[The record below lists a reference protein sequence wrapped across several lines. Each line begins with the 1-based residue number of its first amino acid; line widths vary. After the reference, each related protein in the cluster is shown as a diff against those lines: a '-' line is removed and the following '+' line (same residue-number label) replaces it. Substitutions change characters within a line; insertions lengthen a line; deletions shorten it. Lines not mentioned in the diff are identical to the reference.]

1 MVGKLHLDSVLR
13 RVDSATARVENRFG
27 IPITLVAREDVVVEA
42 DGVEELL
49 RFASLQGTLEDLRA
63 WESTGRIGPFWGEG
77 SGCIRSIVLTPDF
90 HKGAGIPVG
99 TVVDAR
105 GFVVPQAV
113 GNDVCCGMRLLATDV
128 DRREIAPHIGALRR
142 RLRAIFFQG
151 QRDIPMSPRQREAML
166 REGLFGLHEASGDN
180 ARTGIWA
187 HYDPRSQLDDLE
199 RVHFNGALSA
209 KGTFAFDAYIQ
220 SSGRS
225 DGRDIQIGSVG
236 GGNHF
241 VEIQAVDELVDGATA
256 RAFGLSKDTVTIM
269 AHSGSVGLGHMVGGY
284 FNERAYSLYPKG
296 VPHPEHGFYVLP
308 AWGPHAKE
316 ARAYLDAMRNA
327 ANFAFANRL
336 FLGLMVVRALSEVL
350 GRKVEGRLVYDAP
363 HNLIWEPESGG
374 ERYLHR
380 KGATPAPGPD
390 GAAGPFAFTGHPV
403 IIPGSM
409 GDASW
414 VLAGAGCDELL
425 ASACHGAGRS
435 LTRGRAAHVDED
447 AYRRSMERLHVVT
460 PLDPDAPNV
469 RRRRDILEK
478 YHQRLKE
485 EAPYAYK
492 PITPV
497 VRSVEDAGIA
507 RRVAKLWPL
516 VTVKG

>member
-1 MVGKLHLDSVLR
+1 MVGKLDLGAVVR
-13 RVDSATARVENRFG
+13 RVDAATARIENEWDV
-27 IPITLVAREDVVVEA
+27 PITLVAREDVVVEA
-42 DGVEELL
+42 DGVAELL
-49 RFASLQGTLEDLRA
+49 RFASLQRTLEDLRA
-63 WESTGRIGPFWGEG
+63 WERAGRIAPFWGESPG
-77 SGCIRSIVLTPDF
+77 RIDSIVLTPDF

-128 DRREIAPHIGALRR
+128 DREELAPHVGALKK

-166 REGLFGLHEASGDN
+166 RDGLAGLHATAGENGS
-180 ARTGIWA
+180 TGIWK
-187 HYDPRSQLDDLE
+187 HYDARAQREDLE
-199 RVHFNGALSA
+199 RVHFQGALHA
-209 KGTFAFDAYIQ
+209 TGTFAFDAYIR

-241 VEIQAVDELVDGATA
+241 VEIQAVEEILEGSSA
-256 RAFGLSKDTVTIM
+256 RTFGLTKSGVTIM

-284 FNERAYSLYPKG
+284 FGERAHSLYPKG
-296 VPHPEHGFYVLP
+296 VPHPGHGFYVLP
-308 AWGPHAKE
+308 AAGPHARE
-316 ARAYLDAMRNA
+316 AAVYLDAMRNA

-336 FLGLMVVRALSEVL
+336 FLGLMVVRALSETL
-350 GRKVEGRLVYDAP
+350 GRQVTSRLVYDAP
-363 HNLIWEPESGG
+363 HNLIWEPEGS
-374 ERYLHR
+374 EPRYLHR
-380 KGATPAPGPD
+380 KGATPACGPD
-390 GAAGPFAFTGHPV
+390 GCAGPFAYTGHPV

-409 GDASW
+409 GDASY
-414 VLAGAGCDELL
+414 VLAGSGREDLL

-435 LTRGRAAHVDED
+435 LTRGRSSHVDD
-447 AYRRSMERLHVVT
+447 AMYRRTMEKLHVVT
-460 PLDPDAPNV
+460 PLDPEAPNV
-469 RRRRDILEK
+469 RFRRDILAK
-478 YHQRLKE
+478 YHQRMKE

-507 RRVAKLWPL
+507 RRVARLWPM

>member
-1 MVGKLHLDSVLR
+1 MVGKLHLDKVLR
-13 RVDSATARVENRFG
+13 RVDTATARVENSFG

-49 RFASLQGTLEDLRA
+49 KFASLQGTLEDLRS
-63 WESTGRIGPFWGEG
+63 WETSGRIAPFWGEC
-77 SGCIRSIVLTPDF
+77 SGCIQSIVLTPDF

-128 DRREIAPHIGALRR
+128 DRSEIAPHVGALKQ

-151 QRDIPMSPRQREAML
+151 KRDIPMSPRQREAML
-166 REGLFGLHEASGDN
+166 REGLFGLHETASDN
-180 ARTGIWA
+180 EKTGIWA
-187 HYDPRSQLDDLE
+187 HYDPRAQLQDLE
-199 RVHFNGALSA
+199 RVHFNGALPSR
-209 KGTFAFDAYIQ
+209 GTFAFDAYIR

-241 VEIQAVDELVDGATA
+241 VEIQAVDELLDGGTA
-256 RAFGLSKDTVTIM
+256 RTFGLSKNAVTIM

-308 AWGPHAKE
+308 ASGPHARE
-316 ARAYLDAMRNA
+316 AAMYLDAMRNA

-350 GRKVEGRLVYDAP
+350 GRQVATRLVYDAP
-363 HNLIWEPESGG
+363 HNLIWEPSAG
-374 ERYLHR
+374 ENRYLHR
-380 KGATPAPGPD
+380 KGATPAPGAD
-390 GAAGPFAFTGHPV
+390 GLGGPFAFTGHPV

-409 GDASW
+409 GDASY
-414 VLAGAGCDELL
+414 VLAGAGCEDLL

-435 LTRGRAAHVDED
+435 LTRGRASHVEEGQ
-447 AYRRSMERLHVVT
+447 YRTAMERIHVVT
-460 PLDPDAPNV
+460 PLDPDSPSV

-478 YHQRLKE
+478 YHQRMKE

-497 VRSVEDAGIA
+497 VRSVEEAGIA
-507 RRVAKLWPL
+507 RRVAKLAPI

>member
-1 MVGKLHLDSVLR
+1 MVGKLHLDTVVR
-13 RVDSATARVENRFG
+13 RLDSATARVENPFG

-49 RFASLQGTLEDLRA
+49 RFASLQGTLEDLRS
-63 WESTGRIGPFWGEG
+63 WEASGRIAPFWGGCTG
-77 SGCIRSIVLTPDF
+77 SIQSIVLTPDF

-113 GNDVCCGMRLLATDV
+113 GNDVCCGMRLLATDI
-128 DRREIAPHIGALRR
+128 DRREIAPHIGALKQ

-151 QRDIPMSPRQREAML
+151 KRDIPMSPRQREAML
-166 REGLFGLHEASGDN
+166 RDGLFGLHETAADN
-180 ARTGIWA
+180 ARTGLWA
-187 HYDPRSQLDDLE
+187 HYDPRSQRDDLE
-199 RVHFNGALSA
+199 RVHFQGALPA
-209 KGTFAFDAYIQ
+209 RGTFAFDAYIRA
-220 SSGRS
+220 SGRS

-241 VEIQAVDELVDGATA
+241 VEIQAVDELLDGATA
-256 RAFGLSKDTVTIM
+256 RSFGLSKNTVTIM

-284 FNERAYSLYPKG
+284 FNERAHDLYPKG
-296 VPHPEHGFYVLP
+296 VPHPAHGFYVLP
-308 AWGPHAKE
+308 AVGPHAAE
-316 ARAYLDAMRNA
+316 AATYLDAMRNA

-336 FLGLMVVRALSEVL
+336 FLGLMVVRALTEVL
-350 GRKVEGRLVYDAP
+350 GRPVASKLVYDAP
-363 HNLIWEPESGG
+363 HNLVWEPDGAEP
-374 ERYLHR
+374 RYLHR
-380 KGATPAPGPD
+380 KGATPAPGPS
-390 GAAGPFAFTGHPV
+390 GERGPFAFTGHPV

-409 GDASW
+409 GDASY
-414 VLAGAGCDELL
+414 VLAGAGHEGLL

-435 LTRGRAAHVDED
+435 LTRGRSSHVDD
-447 AYRRSMERLHVVT
+447 ARYRRAMEKLHVVT
-460 PLDPDAPNV
+460 PLDPDAPDV
-469 RRRRDILEK
+469 RRRRDILAK
-478 YHQRLKE
+478 YHQRMKE

-497 VRSVEDAGIA
+497 VQSVEDAGIA
-507 RRVAKLWPL
+507 RRVARLWPL

>member
-1 MVGKLHLDSVLR
+1 MVGKKLLDALVH
-13 RVDSATARVENRFG
+13 RVDGATARIENTLG
-27 IPITLVAREDVVVEA
+27 IPITLVAREDVSVEA
-42 DGVEELL
+42 DGVAELL
-49 RFASLQGTLEDLRA
+49 RFASLQTSLEEIYLREKAGTIA
-63 WESTGRIGPFWGEG
+63 PFWGERG
-77 SGCIRSIVLTPDF
+77 GHIDSIVLTPDF

-128 DRREIAPHIGALRR
+128 EQDELRPHLGALKQ

-151 QRDIPMSPRQREAML
+151 KRDIPMSPRQWEAML
-166 REGLFGLHEASGDN
+166 RDGLLGLN
-180 ARTGIWA
+180 ATARENAGKGIWQY
-187 HYDPRSQLDDLE
+187 YDPRAQLDDLE
-199 RVHFNGALSA
+199 RAHFQGVLPAQ
-209 KGTFAFDAYIQ
+209 GTFAFDAYIQ

-241 VEIQAVDELVDGATA
+241 VELQVVDELIDGGTA
-256 RAFGLSKDTVTIM
+256 RSFGLSKNAVTIM

-284 FNERAYSLYPKG
+284 FAGRAHDLYPAG
-296 VPHPEHGFYVLP
+296 VPHPKHGYYVLP
-308 AWGPHAKE
+308 TAGPHARE
-316 ARAYLDAMRNA
+316 AAVYLDAMRNA

-336 FLGLMVVRALSEVL
+336 FLGLMVVRALTEVL
-350 GRKVEGRLVYDAP
+350 GRVVSSRLVYDAP
-363 HNLIWEPESGG
+363 HNLIWEAG
-374 ERYLHR
+374 EGRYLHR

-390 GAAGPFAFTGHPV
+390 AFPSPFSYTGHPV

-409 GDASW
+409 GDASF
-414 VLAGAGCDELL
+414 VLAGHGHDALL
-425 ASACHGAGRS
+425 ASACHGAGRC
-435 LTRGRAAHVDED
+435 LTRGRSSHVDD
-447 AYRRSMERLHVVT
+447 GVYRRAVDKLHVVT
-460 PLDPDAPNV
+460 PLDPESATV
-469 RRRRDILEK
+469 RLRRDILEK

-497 VRSVEDAGIA
+497 VQSIEDAGIA
-507 RRVAKLWPL
+507 RRVARLWPL

>member
-1 MVGKLHLDSVLR
+1 MVGNRHLDARVR
-13 RVDSATARVENRFG
+13 RIDSATARVDNSFG

-42 DGVEELL
+42 DGVTELL
-49 RFASLQGTLEDLRA
+49 RFASLQGSLEDLSS
-63 WESTGRIGPFWGEG
+63 WEKQGRIAPFWGG
-77 SGCIRSIVLTPDF
+77 PAGHIDSIVLTPDF

-128 DRREIAPHIGALRR
+128 QRGELAPHMGALKQ

-151 QRDIPMSPRQREAML
+151 KRDIPMSPRQREAML
-166 REGLFGLHEASGDN
+166 RDGLFGLHDTAGDN
-180 ARTGIWA
+180 AGTGLWA
-187 HYDPRSQLDDLE
+187 HYDARSELADLE
-199 RVHFNGALSA
+199 RVHFNGALPA
-209 KGTFAFDAYIQ
+209 RGTFAFDAYIQ

-241 VEIQAVDELVDGATA
+241 VEIQAVDELLDGGAA
-256 RAFGLSKDTVTIM
+256 RSFGLSKDAVTIM

-284 FNERAYSLYPKG
+284 FGERARSLYPAG

-308 AWGPHAKE
+308 AMGPHARE
-316 ARAYLDAMRNA
+316 AAVYLDAMRNA

-336 FLGLMVVRALSEVL
+336 FLGLMVVRAMTEVL
-350 GRKVEGRLVYDAP
+350 GRRVSTQLVYDAP
-363 HNLIWEPESGG
+363 HNLIWEPEAGG
-374 ERYLHR
+374 GRYLHR

-390 GAAGPFAFTGHPV
+390 AHRTPFSYTGHPV

-409 GDASW
+409 GDASY
-414 VLAGAGCDELL
+414 VLAGAGREDLL
-425 ASACHGAGRS
+425 CSACHGAGRS
-435 LTRGRAAHVDED
+435 LTRGRSSHVDD
-447 AYRRSMERLHVVT
+447 AVYRHAMEKLHVVT
-460 PLDPDAPNV
+460 PLDPDSPSV
-469 RRRRDILEK
+469 RCRRDILAK

-497 VRSVEDAGIA
+497 VQSVEDAGIA
-507 RRVAKLWPL
+507 RRVARLWPL
-516 VTVKG
+516 VTIKG